1 MENEILN
8 DIVKDVEE
16 QVGLVIDQINY
27 EIAQMHDEQ
36 ITLFKEGL
44 QKEQETYLDKEL
56 DDLKMLAVTK
66 SSKAKLKTKRE
77 LLALREEMVEAL
89 FTDLKLKLDDFV
101 NSDDYAKMIARDL
114 DKLEVQGGTIIVKE
128 EDKPLYEKFLKDHK
142 DVKCEVGKFKFGGF
156 RYVTEKKD
164 AEYDYSLDSRYDE
177 QISWFK
183 DNSGFTL

>member
-8 DIVKDVEE
+8 GIVKDVEE

-66 SSKAKLKTKRE
+66 SSKAKLKTKRD

-101 NSDDYAKMIARDL
+101 NSDDYAKMIAKNL
-114 DKLEVQGGTIIVKE
+114 EELEVDGGTLVIRE
-128 EDKPLYEKFLKDHK
+128 EDKHLYEKFLKNHQ
-142 DVKCEVGKFKFGGF
+142 DVKCEVSRFKFGGF
-156 RYVTEKKD
+156 RYVTEKRD
-164 AEYDYSLDSRYDE
+164 AEYDFSLDSRYDE